1 MIRTDLAPALAFTYE
16 LRHTTRRTANGASRP
31 SYYVETLRAFGEPVG
46 KPSKR
51 GPGAYEGIGSGPIR
65 HKHDTVIVWNGRR
78 VATHQRGDRLG
89 VERDADGRLRA
100 SYS

>member
-1 MIRTDLAPALAFTYE
+1 MDMYWTQI
-16 LRHTTRRTANGASRP
+16 
-31 SYYVETLRAFGEPVG
+31 VVG
-46 KPSKR
+46 LIA
-51 GPGAYEGIGSGPIR
+51 GAYEGIGSGPIR